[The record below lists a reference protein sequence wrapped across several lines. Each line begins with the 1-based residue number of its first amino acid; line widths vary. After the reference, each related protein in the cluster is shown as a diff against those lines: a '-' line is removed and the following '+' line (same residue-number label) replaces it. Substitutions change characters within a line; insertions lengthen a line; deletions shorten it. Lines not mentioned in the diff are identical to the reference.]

1 MSNLVTIVVDLPEK
15 CQLPKIIGASV
26 VSMAPGNHTEQI
38 EQAKSAWVECDGFPR
53 DSLDREKIKTA
64 IFGGTD

>member
-38 EQAKSAWVECDGFPR
+38 
-53 DSLDREKIKTA
+53 
-64 IFGGTD
+64 